1 MMNKF
6 WYLVKYGLKKKF
18 KSKSFI
24 ISNIVICALLLII
37 TNIDSIISFFGG
49 DFNETTNIY
58 VLDNTSNSFDSL
70 KINYENLKESVG
82 EDIQNINI
90 EKSEKQEEELLK
102 DIEDTKDIVVVLNED
117 KENYLNAKVVTENY
131 IDTLTY
137 QILVQSINNTKYQ
150 KALID
155 SKIDMEELEK
165 ISAPPEIERV
175 ILDDSKSTEEENMNT
190 VMSVV
195 FPTVIMPFFMLILLL
210 VQMIGG
216 EINEEKSTRSMEVI
230 ISNVSAKV
238 HFFSKLISNNLFVII
253 QSVLVFLYGF
263 IGFKIRSLSGVGMT
277 SSIAS
282 EVGSALDSL
291 KNSGIMDKLYYIIPL
306 TIVLI
311 LLSFAAYSL
320 IAAILASMTVNQEDY
335 QHIQSPIIII
345 CLIGYYLAIMASM
358 FDGSILIKVLSY
370 VPLISFLLSPALLV
384 IGQIG
389 IIDVMISIGV
399 LILLIFVLIKYGLKI
414 YKIGILN
421 YSTDKMW
428 KKIFKAAK
436 M

>member
-1 MMNKF
+1 M
-6 WYLVKYGLKKKF
+6 
-18 KSKSFI
+18 
-24 ISNIVICALLLII
+24 
-37 TNIDSIISFFGG
+37 
-49 DFNETTNIY
+49 
-58 VLDNTSNSFDSL
+58 
-70 KINYENLKESVG
+70 
-82 EDIQNINI
+82 
-90 EKSEKQEEELLK
+90 
-102 DIEDTKDIVVVLNED
+102 
-117 KENYLNAKVVTENY
+117 VTENY

-263 IGFKIRSLSGVGMT
+263 IGFKIRSLSGAGMT

-389 IIDVMISIGV
+389 IIDVLISIGV